1 MGRWAEHGFVA
12 VDWGSTAR
20 RAYALDADGRVVDE
34 MEDSAGML
42 ATPRERF
49 PAEVAALRER
59 FGPQPFLLAGMVG
72 ANRGWMEAAYVP
84 CPATLDDLARHLLW
98 AEPGRTAIVPG
109 LSLIAGE
116 RADVM
121 RGEEV
126 QLFGLLAID
135 PGARDALVCH
145 PGTHTKWITVAT
157 GAVTGFRTVMT
168 GELFAL
174 VERHSILSDM
184 MDAPATAGPAFD
196 RGVARGL
203 AGAAL
208 GAALFG
214 VRAGVLLGRVDRA
227 EAASFVSGLLI
238 GDDLRAGLA
247 DADADGASEVVVLG
261 RGSLTALYA
270 AALRAS
276 GWRAREVNG
285 ARAFVAGMRAVA
297 ELI

>member
-12 VDWGSTAR
+12 IDWGSTAR

-34 MEDSAGML
+34 MEDAAGML

-49 PAEVAALRER
+49 PAEVAGLRER
-59 FGPQPFLLAGMVG
+59 FGPRPFLLAGMVG

-84 CPATLDDLARHLLW
+84 CPATLDDLARRLLW
-98 AEPGRTAIVPG
+98 VEPGRTAIVPG
-109 LSLIAGE
+109 LSLIDDD

-126 QLFGLLAID
+126 QLFGLLGLDTDA
-135 PGARDALVCH
+135 GDALVCH
-145 PGTHTKWITVAT
+145 PGTHTKWITVAA
-157 GAVTGFRTVMT
+157 GAVTEFRTVMT

-184 MDAPATAGPAFD
+184 MSEPARAGEAFE

-203 AGAAL
+203 AGPAL
-208 GAALFG
+208 GAELFG
-214 VRAGVLLGRVDRA
+214 VRAGVLLGRFDRA
-227 EAASFVSGLLI
+227 DATSFVSGLLI

-247 DADADGASEVVVLG
+247 DTDAGREVVVLG

-270 AALRAS
+270 AALRLS
-276 GWRAREVNG
+276 GRRAREVDG
-285 ARAFVAGMRAVA
+285 AQAFVAGMRAVA
-297 ELI
+297 ELIQ